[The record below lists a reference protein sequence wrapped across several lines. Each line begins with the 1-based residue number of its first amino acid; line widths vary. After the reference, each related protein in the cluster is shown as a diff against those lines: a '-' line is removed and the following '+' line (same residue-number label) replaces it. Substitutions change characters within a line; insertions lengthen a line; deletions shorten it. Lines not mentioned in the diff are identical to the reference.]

1 MDSRSVGVT
10 VDGESNSS
18 SGISSTSYVLPSPT
32 NFTTASTTNSSSH
45 NFSTPTKMREFQVK
59 KVDDPAA
66 ELPPKQQSAQS
77 KSDDDD
83 EDHIDLDIKV
93 DFDEE
98 DEENLEEFY
107 ATGSPKPTFCT
118 PPPVLE
124 PGEEVLLPP
133 AAAGPGGYF
142 DFEGCDG
149 FAVEG
154 YIGDDGYLYE
164 KALYEHNLLATDS
177 TPSAFAPIPLAYQR
191 VNSSQILYEK
201 RKKRPKFIAHYL
213 IGDLIGEGSYS
224 KVKEVLDTVTLER
237 RAVKIMKKKRLRKIP
252 NGEENV
258 ER

>member
-1 MDSRSVGVT
+1 MGVML
-10 VDGESNSS
+10 DGESNSS
-18 SGISSTSYVLPSPT
+18 SGISSTSYVLSSPT
-32 NFTTASTTNSSSH
+32 SAKTAN
-45 NFSTPTKMREFQVK
+45 NINNNNNLSTPAKMREFQVK
-59 KVDDPAA
+59 KVEDTQ
-66 ELPPKQQSAQS
+66 LQSKQQEGKS
-77 KSDDDD
+77 KSDDD

-107 ATGSPKPTFCT
+107 ASSSPKPVFCT
-118 PPPVLE
+118 PPPVLGV
-124 PGEEVLLPP
+124 GEEVLLP
-133 AAAGPGGYF
+133 AAGPGGYF
-142 DFEGCDG
+142 DFDNDG

-154 YIGDDGYLYE
+154 YMGDDGYLYE
-164 KALYEHNLLATDS
+164 KALYEHNLLSTDN

-213 IGDLIGEGSYS
+213 VGELVGEGSYS
-224 KVKEVLDTVTLER
+224 KVKEVLDTITLER